1 MMLANRKQTETLTSK
16 EYLAGELIAKIKHE
30 LVDGQAYAMAGA
42 SANHERIS
50 GNIHAEF
57 RNHLI
62 NQPCEPFGSDMKVK
76 AGENFFYPD
85 VTVDCNFDE
94 SEPYFTESPIII
106 VEVISKSTRKMDKS
120 TKLASYLELPSLQEY
135 ILIEQDFV
143 DVEVL
148 RRKENWFPRHYFLGD
163 ELTLESI
170 GLTLS
175 VEEIYRRVNNEDVL
189 KYLANKQETE
199 DAG

>member
-1 MMLANRKQTETLTSK
+1 MLSQLSMQSEKISVED
-16 EYLAGELIAKIKHE
+16 YLKGELISDLKHQLIGGE
-30 LVDGQAYAMAGA
+30 VYAMAGA

-50 GNIHAEF
+50 ANII
-57 RNHLI
+57 RKTGNHLEDS
-62 NQPCEPFGSDMKVK
+62 PCEPFGSDMKVK

-106 VEVISKSTRKMDKS
+106 VEVISKSTRKMDES
-120 TKLASYLELPSLQEY
+120 TKLTSYLKLPSLQEY
-135 ILIEQDFV
+135 ILVEQDFV

-148 RRKENWFPRHYFLGD
+148 SRKENWFPRHYFLGD

-170 GLTLS
+170 DLTLS
-175 VEEIYRRVNNEDVL
+175 VEEIYRRVNNADVL
-189 KYLANKQETE
+189 EYLANKQETE